1 MNHYGKWW
9 DQTLTVYN
17 KYTDPLTKVVTWHK
31 HVVTNSFWKYVGE
44 KIHVGNTIIETKD
57 IICRIPK
64 REDFMEKYLWLQL
77 PNDEMSN
84 YFTLGEN
91 DIIIKGEVDDEVDEY
106 TSGHRSSDLVSK
118 YKALQ
123 GCMTINRVAI
133 NTDGGRGNE
142 HYYVKGT

>member
-1 MNHYGKWW
+1 MLGAIASRNSS
-9 DQTLTVYN
+9 TVN
-17 KYTDPLTKVVTWHK
+17 
-31 HVVTNSFWKYVGE
+31 
-44 KIHVGNTIIETKD
+44 IIETKD

-64 REDFMEKYLWLQL
+64 RDDFMEKYLWLQL
-77 PNDEMSN
+77 PNDEMAD

-106 TSGHRSSDLVSK
+106 TTGHRSSDLVSK

-133 NTDGGRGNE
+133 NIDGGRGNE